1 MCQVMRFGAS
11 ITRGE
16 PKGHLE
22 VVQPAAGFTVR
33 RCLPSENATRGTGEK
48 ALPSRILN
56 MGCSL
61 YIIMEM
67 TQNPVIS
74 VLKPEIITMG

>member
-22 VVQPAAGFTVR
+22 VAAEITVR
-33 RCLPSENATRGTGEK
+33 RRLPSENVTQRTGKK

-56 MGCSL
+56 IGCSL
-61 YIIMEM
+61 CIMVEM
-67 TQNPVIS
+67 TQN
-74 VLKPEIITMG
+74 